1 MIRNKVINIVI
12 SIFIFFITSCSHYKY
27 FVEITKDLKWV
38 YFNEIDSSLFWKEKL
53 IIGPGSITLKCE
65 KKYVWGMC
73 HRDNVSLFFII
84 NLKTGKIIK
93 NPDMKDVI
101 SKYKIKVDFNK
112 SYTQTEIFGGH
123 RSLRA
128 IQRLNEDIKQIIY
141 NEPICDDHIQ

>member
-1 MIRNKVINIVI
+1 MNVYLLQLLGKWLSLVMIAFLLIPIKSGTLYSFPSEIVTMI
-12 SIFIFFITSCSHYKY
+12 
-27 FVEITKDLKWV
+27 
-38 YFNEIDSSLFWKEKL
+38 
-53 IIGPGSITLKCE
+53 
-65 KKYVWGMC
+65 
-73 HRDNVSLFFII
+73 VSLFFII

-112 SYTQTEIFGGH
+112 SYTQTEIFGEH

-141 NEPICDDHIQ
+141 NEPICDYHIQ